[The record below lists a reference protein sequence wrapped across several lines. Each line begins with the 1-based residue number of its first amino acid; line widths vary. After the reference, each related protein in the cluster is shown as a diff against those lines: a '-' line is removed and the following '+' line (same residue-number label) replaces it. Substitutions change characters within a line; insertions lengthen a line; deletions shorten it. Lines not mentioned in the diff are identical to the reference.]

1 MRFWQQVQ
9 KSPFWIRLRSWE
21 YWPMHLIYT
30 PVYLYYLFLA
40 LRARAFVFFSAAN
53 PGIDLGGF
61 WGESKMD
68 ILNKI
73 PREWI
78 PKSLFVPVSTSLDTV
93 LRQLNQMKISF
104 PIIAKPDVG
113 ERGFLVEK
121 IHSEEELHKY
131 MDSYPVNL
139 VLQEFISE
147 PEEISVLY
155 YRYPGQQK
163 GSITS
168 VTLKK
173 FLTVTGNGEDTVR
186 QLVEAYPRARLQL
199 ATLEEGNPALMEE
212 VLPTGKELQLVPIGN
227 HCRGTTFLNGNAHID
242 QELLTLFDTISHR
255 LDGIYFGRFDI
266 KCRSMADLKAGRHFY
281 ILEINGV
288 KAEPTHIYQPG
299 FSIWEAY
306 RILFRQWTTIYEIS
320 MANHLLGVPFPGV
333 IDTIKR
339 MRDISRYKKSAAG

>member
-1 MRFWQQVQ
+1 
-9 KSPFWIRLRSWE
+9 
-21 YWPMHLIYT
+21 MHLIYT
-30 PVYLYYLFLA
+30 PVYMYYLLLA
-40 LRARAFVFFSAAN
+40 LKARAFVFFSAAN

-73 PREWI
+73 PKEWI
-78 PKSLFVPVSTSLDTV
+78 PKSLFVPKSTSLTTA
-93 LRQLNQMKISF
+93 LNQLNQMGISF

-121 IHSEEELHKY
+121 IHSQNELKEY
-131 MDSYPVNL
+131 RDAYPMNL

-147 PEEISVLY
+147 PEEVSILY
-155 YRYPGQQK
+155 YRYPGK
-163 GSITS
+163 ENGKITS

-173 FLTVTGNGEDTVR
+173 FLTVTGNGHSTVR
-186 QLVEAYPRARLQL
+186 ELIEAYPRARLQL
-199 ATLEEGNPALMEE
+199 SVLEEGKASIMQK
-212 VLPTGKELQLVPIGN
+212 VLEPGEELQLVPIGN
-227 HCRGTTFLNGNAHID
+227 HSRGTTFLNGNAHID
-242 QELLTLFDTISHR
+242 QELLNLFDRISHQ

-266 KCRSMADLKAGRHFY
+266 KCRSMAELKAGKNFY

-288 KAEPTHIYQPG
+288 KSEPTHIYQPG

-306 RILFRQWTTIYEIS
+306 KILFRQWRTIYEIS

-333 IDTIKR
+333 IETIKR
-339 MRDISRYKKSAAG
+339 MRDISRYKKSIIG